1 MTLKNYLN
9 DWLDDYKIQLA
20 PNTIRG
26 YEVNIRHI
34 SKHIGNI
41 ELSELNYRDIQN
53 CYNKLLETLSGTTV
67 LYCHRVLRNALHR
80 AERLDLINKNP
91 CDFVYAPR
99 KNKKQFNVLT
109 ESELQKLLNGIK
121 GTWLYTPVMLS
132 AVLGLRRGEVLALRW
147 SDIDFK
153 NNILTVS
160 YSALMIN
167 KEFTL
172 CELKTEKSNR
182 AVLLSNTLSDYLYT
196 LRSCSSS
203 EYICTRSGSPVS
215 PNILNKYFRKIVDGL
230 SLPHIRFHDLRHT
243 NATLLLKKG
252 IPAKIVSERLGHS
265 SVVVTLDTYSH
276 VLIDMQRDS
285 SVAFDDLI

>member
-1 MTLKNYLN
+1 MTLHQYLN
-9 DWLDDYKIQLA
+9 EWLSDYSIQLA
-20 PNTIRG
+20 PNTVRG

-34 SKHIGNI
+34 CRYLGNV
-41 ELSELNYRDIQN
+41 ELDKLTYREIQDCYTELL
-53 CYNKLLETLSGTTV
+53 KTLSGTSV
-67 LYCHRVLRNALHR
+67 LYCHRVLRSSLHQ
-80 AERLDLINKNP
+80 AERLGLIVRNP

-99 KNKKQFNVLT
+99 KNKRHFNVLT
-109 ESELQKLLNGIK
+109 ESELHKLFNSVK

-132 AVLGLRRGEVLALRW
+132 SVLGLRRGEVLALRW

-160 YSALMIN
+160 HSAFVVN
-167 KEFTL
+167 GEFTL

-182 AVLLSNTLSDYLYT
+182 AILLSDILSDYLYT
-196 LRSCSSS
+196 VMSSS
-203 EYICTRSGSPVS
+203 FSKFVCTRFGSPIS
-215 PNILNKYFRKIVDGL
+215 PNVLNKYFRKTVDSLG
-230 SLPHIRFHDLRHT
+230 LPHIRFHDLRHT

-265 SVVVTLDTYSH
+265 SISVTLDTYSH
-276 VLIDMQRDS
+276 VLVDMQKDS

>member
-1 MTLKNYLN
+1 MTLKQYLN
-9 DWLDDYKIQLA
+9 DWLADYSIQLA

-34 SKHIGNI
+34 CKHIGNI
-41 ELSELNYRDIQN
+41 ELSELTYKDVQN
-53 CYNKLLETLSGTTV
+53 CYTELLKTLSSTSV

-80 AERLDLINKNP
+80 AEQLNIINRNP

-99 KNKKQFNVLT
+99 RNKKQFNVLT
-109 ESELQKLLNGIK
+109 EIELQHLFNSVQ
-121 GTWLYTPVMLS
+121 GTWLYNPVMLS

-147 SDIDFK
+147 SDIDFR

-160 YSALMIN
+160 HSAMMIN
-167 KEFTL
+167 NKFTL
-172 CELKTEKSNR
+172 CDLKTDKSNR
-182 AVLLSNTLSDYLYT
+182 SILLSDLLSDYLY
-196 LRSCSSS
+196 SCLISQKT
-203 EYICTRSGSPVS
+203 EYVCNRFNAPIS
-215 PNILNKYFRKIVDGL
+215 PNVLNKYFRIVVKNFNL
-230 SLPHIRFHDLRHT
+230 TYVRFHDLRHT

-265 SVVVTLDTYSH
+265 SISVTLDTYSH
-276 VLIDMQRDS
+276 VLIDMQKDS

>member
-1 MTLKNYLN
+1 MTLKQYLT
-9 DWLDDYKIQLA
+9 DWLADYSIQLA

-34 SKHIGNI
+34 CKYIGNI
-41 ELSELNYRDIQN
+41 ELSDLTYKDVQN
-53 CYNKLLETLSGTTV
+53 CYTELLKTLSGTSA

-99 KNKKQFNVLT
+99 RNKKQFNVLT
-109 ESELQKLLNGIK
+109 EIELHKLFNGIK

-160 YSALMIN
+160 HSALMVN
-167 KEFTL
+167 GEFVL

-182 AVLLSNTLSDYLYT
+182 AILLSDTLSDYLYT
-196 LRSCSSS
+196 LLSCSSS
-203 EYICTRSGSPVS
+203 KYICTRLGSPIS
-215 PNILNKYFRKIVDGL
+215 PNILNKYFRKVVDSL
-230 SLPHIRFHDLRHT
+230 NLPHIRFHDLRHT

-265 SVVVTLDTYSH
+265 SISVTLDTYSH
-276 VLIDMQRDS
+276 VLIDMQKDS

>member
-1 MTLKNYLN
+1 MMLSSYLS
-9 DWLDDYKIQLA
+9 DWLSDYSVQLA
-20 PNTIRG
+20 PNSVRG

-34 SKHIGNI
+34 CKYIGSI
-41 ELSELNYRDIQN
+41 ELQELTYKDIQK
-53 CYNKLLETLSGTTV
+53 CYTELLKTLSGTSV

-80 AERLDLINKNP
+80 AECLDLITKNP
-91 CDFVYAPR
+91 CNFVYVPR
-99 KNKKQFNVLT
+99 KNKQHFNVLT
-109 ESELQKLLNGIK
+109 ESELYKLFESVK

-153 NNILTVS
+153 NNILVVS
-160 YSALMIN
+160 HSALMIN
-167 KEFTL
+167 GEFVL

-182 AVLLSNTLSDYLYT
+182 AILLSEILSDYLYS
-196 LRSCSSS
+196 LLSCTDSIYVCS
-203 EYICTRSGSPVS
+203 RFGSPIS
-215 PNILNKYFRKIVDGL
+215 PNVLDKYFRKTADNL
-230 SLPHIRFHDLRHT
+230 CLPYIRFHDLRHT

-265 SVVVTLDTYSH
+265 SISVTLDTYSH
-276 VLIDMQRDS
+276 VLIDMQKDS